1 MERYIP
7 PEARQPE
14 EQKAE
19 EQKELKKPSFWQRI
33 KNAGEIVVLSAMLTT
48 TLSPKEAFAQKEGAP
63 EDPKHKIELLQKQA
77 AEQEKKI
84 LITVS
89 EKGQKGVANPGTPF
103 ETPIGEIKTPN
114 KETVRVG
121 YDKKTS
127 QPNWFVL
134 ENEDGSMRFFDEG
147 ADGSIN
153 RVIINKQENEKPQA
167 KSQKNDINTFAS
179 MDGLAED
186 ARVIADVDP
195 ENVKIFEISFEGKQL
210 EIKIVDFQ
218 TGEASIATGEAAE
231 KLASTV
237 QGSFTNAL
245 EKATETK

>member
-7 PEARQPE
+7 PEARPPE
-14 EQKAE
+14 K
-19 EQKELKKPSFWQRI
+19 QKEFKKPTLWQKIR
-33 KNAGEIVVLSAMLTT
+33 KTGEVAALSGLITVLGSEAAIAQNIQK
-48 TLSPKEAFAQKEGAP
+48 KEATP

-77 AEQEKKI
+77 AGQEKKI
-84 LITVS
+84 LITVT

-127 QPNWFVL
+127 QPNWFIL
-134 ENEDGSMRFFDEG
+134 ENEDGSMRFFDEK
-147 ADGSIN
+147 ADGSVN

-167 KSQKNDINTFAS
+167 KSQKNDISTFES

-195 ENVKIFEISFEGKQL
+195 ENVKIFEITFEGEQI
-210 EIKIVDFQ
+210 EIRIVDFQ

-237 QGSFTNAL
+237 QGSFNNAL